1 MSQSVLEVGPG
12 RAFTTIGAAL
22 AHCVPGDT
30 VTVRPGRYC
39 ENLRIGGDVRLEA
52 ENADGPVE
60 LAATGGS
67 VLVVDADSVQLRGF
81 RLAGADPG
89 APVLDVQRGEMALEE
104 CDFSGSA
111 WAAVLVR
118 ERGVLAMNACRV
130 ANTAGAGI
138 VISSPT
144 GSVVAD
150 SSVTGTASSGIVV
163 LNSGR
168 LSVRSGVVRDAGGNG
183 LCVNGDGDLTVLG
196 CEVAATAKPA
206 VVLEQRASARITGLT
221 VTGSSTLDLYITT
234 KQPVMVTGSRFEGS
248 GNQAVHLAGAGAV
261 TLRECDLVRPVGTGL
276 HASAGSQVRV
286 EQCRV
291 EEAAVGVFADQGST
305 VTLVGTRLT
314 EPVRTGIELHEAR
327 LTADG
332 LEITA
337 AAAAVAAVV
346 ESGGHLVLRDG
357 ALIAGGTVL
366 RSGPGATMDIQ
377 DSQLRPTA
385 AVGLDLARTSTTL
398 LRSVSVHGTGT
409 VSRGAITVTDVEIV
423 SAAGPGLHVTDSGS
437 ELSAVRLRVDR
448 AAGDGIVLGPGS
460 RAALDRCELFGNGGV
475 GLRADTDAPVTV
487 TNSALRDNREGAV
500 HPSAGAPNLTLQEIT
515 TDQAADPTGA
525 PGAGPVAGPGSP
537 PVTGPDA
544 YRGRPEEGTV
554 TFDETT
560 GQETDED
567 AGPDRHPPAL
577 SGPMAELDTLIGLKG
592 VKAEVTA
599 LVNVMRMAK
608 KRQEM
613 GLPMPMMSRHLV
625 FAGPPGTGKTTVARL
640 YGTVLAELGILSKG
654 HMIEVARADLVGQY
668 IGSTAIKSTEV
679 ITRAIGGVLFI
690 DEAYTL
696 TAQSGGSG
704 ADFGQEAVDTLM
716 KMMEDH
722 RDELVVIVAGYSQ
735 HMEKFLASNP
745 GLGSRFT
752 RTIDFPN
759 YSTDELLEITQGLC
773 RRHYYELTDDGVD
786 SLREYFERVPKDDTF
801 GNGRV
806 ARKIFESM
814 VNNQASRLA
823 RNPGRESELTRLT
836 GADLVPE
843 LKNLPDSQDP
853 AVDLVRTASPQAAVE
868 ATLGHRRL
876 TSLIGQPAAKKAI
889 TTVLTRL
896 CTVHRSGAALGT
908 AANAVVIGPAGSGR
922 GEFLRCYTHG
932 LAELGVLP
940 VGQMTRCSLTS
951 ALWATWPGQA
961 ERRVAAVFDE
971 AAGGLLAIDLGEDW
985 QIEENSPG
993 VEALRVLAAT
1003 VNRRPA
1009 RPVVAL
1015 IGAAPRLGAALG
1027 LVPALRPGFAVGWKL
1042 IGYQPA
1048 ELARIAAARLQWRG
1062 HEMDDE
1068 VRAELTRVLGEPGS
1082 DLSTARSVADRISTV
1097 VASRTLLAADVRA
1110 VATVAPTRS
1119 EMARTA

>member
-22 AHCVPGDT
+22 ARCAPGDT
-30 VTVRPGRYC
+30 VTVRPGRYS
-39 ENLRIGGDVRLEA
+39 ENLRIRGDIRLEA
-52 ENADGPVE
+52 ENAEGPVE
-60 LAATGGS
+60 LAAAAGS

-81 RLAGADPG
+81 RLTGTDPA
-89 APVLDVQRGEMALEE
+89 APVLDVQRGETALEE
-104 CDFSGSA
+104 CEFGGSA

-118 ERGVLAMNACRV
+118 ERGQLAMNECRI
-130 ANTAGAGI
+130 ANDAGAGI
-138 VISSPT
+138 VVSSPT
-144 GSVVAD
+144 GSLVAN
-150 SSVTGTASSGIVV
+150 SSVTGTTSSGIVV
-163 LNSGR
+163 LNSGK
-168 LSVRSGVVRDAGGNG
+168 LTVRSGTVRESGGNG
-183 LCVNGDGDLTVLG
+183 LCVNGNGDLTVVG
-196 CEVAATAKPA
+196 CEVVTTVKPA
-206 VVLEQRASARITGLT
+206 VVLEQQATAQISGLS
-221 VTGSSTLDLYITT
+221 VSGSSALDLYVTS
-234 KQPVMVTGSRFEGS
+234 KRPVTVIGSRFEGS
-248 GNQAVHLAGAGAV
+248 GNQAVHLSGASTV
-261 TLRECDLVRPVGTGL
+261 TLRDCQMLRPKGTGIHL
-276 HASAGSQVRV
+276 TAGAQARV

-291 EEAAVGVFADQGST
+291 EGAAVGVFADQGSA
-305 VTLVGTRLT
+305 LVLTGARIT
-314 EPVRTGIELHEAR
+314 EPGRVGIKLQEAV

-332 LEITA
+332 LEIDA
-337 AAAAVAAVV
+337 KEAAVGVVV
-346 ESGGHLVLRDG
+346 ESGSRLALRDG
-357 ALIAGGTVL
+357 ALTCAGQVL
-366 RSGPGATMDIQ
+366 RSGPGSTVDVS
-377 DSQLRPTA
+377 DTQLRA
-385 AVGLDLARTSTTL
+385 AVAEGVDLARTTKASF
-398 LRSVSVHGTGT
+398 RSVSLHGAGILA
-409 VSRGAITVTDVEIV
+409 RGRIAVTDVEIV
-423 SAAGPGLHVTDSGS
+423 SPTGSGLSVTEPGSA
-437 ELSAVRLRVDR
+437 LSAVRLRVAD
-448 AAGDGIVLGPGS
+448 AVADGVVLGPGS
-460 RAALDRCELFGNGGV
+460 TAELDRCELSGNAGV
-475 GLRADTDAPVTV
+475 GLRAQTDGPVVV
-487 TNSALRDNREGAV
+487 TASALQDNREGPV
-500 HPSAGAPNLTLQEIT
+500 HPSAGAGNLTLKEIRT
-515 TDQAADPTGA
+515 GPGTGPTGIS
-525 PGAGPVAGPGSP
+525 GAGKAVDVGSPSVPGSD
-537 PVTGPDA
+537 T
-544 YRGRPEEGTV
+544 YRERPEESTV
-554 TFDETT
+554 TFDATA
-560 GQETDED
+560 GQDDDEESGRD
-567 AGPDRHPPAL
+567 QRSAAL
-577 SGPMAELDTLIGLKG
+577 TGPMAELDTLIGLKG

-679 ITRAIGGVLFI
+679 ITKAIGGVLFI

-759 YSTDELLEITQGLC
+759 YSTDELLEIAQGLC
-773 RRHYYELTDDGVD
+773 RKHYYELTDDGVD

-836 GADLVPE
+836 AADLAPE
-843 LKNLPDSQDP
+843 LKNLPAAQATP
-853 AVDLVRTASPQAAVE
+853 ASPARAASPQAAVE
-868 ATLGHRRL
+868 ATIGHRRL
-876 TSLIGQPAAKKAI
+876 ASLVGQPVAKKTI

-896 CTVHRSGAALGT
+896 CAAQRSGTAPGT
-908 AANAVVIGPAGSGR
+908 GANAVVIGPAGSGR
-922 GEFLRCYTHG
+922 GEFLRCYTMG

-940 VGQMTRCSLTS
+940 VGQMIRRSITEAFWS
-951 ALWATWPGQA
+951 TWPGQA
-961 ERRVAAVFDE
+961 ENRVAAVFDE
-971 AAGGLLAIDLGEDW
+971 AAGGLLAIDVGEDW
-985 QIEENSPG
+985 EIEENSPG
-993 VEALRVLAAT
+993 VEALRCVAT
-1003 VNRRPA
+1003 TVTRRPA

-1042 IGYQPA
+1042 LPYQA
-1048 ELARIAAARLQWRG
+1048 GELAGIAAARLEWRG
-1062 HEMDDE
+1062 HEIDDE
-1068 VRAELTRVLGEPGS
+1068 VRAELQRVLSRPGA
-1082 DLSTARSVADRISTV
+1082 DLSAARVVADRISTV

-1110 VATVAPTRS
+1110 VATVVPTRS
-1119 EMARTA
+1119 DMARTA